1 LILRIIKLSENK
13 MHSISDIKQGVAKGD
28 FLTLAKA
35 ISWIENNGEG
45 ATTFLQD
52 LLPSS
57 IPIIGVTGPPGAG
70 KSTLI
75 NALIA
80 TWVEGAK
87 KVAVLSVD
95 PSSPFHQGAI
105 LGDRIRMKD
114 WYLHPQVYIRSLAA
128 RGHLGGLNSAM
139 LSLTTLM
146 QSVGFDYIIVETVG
160 VGQSEVEIASLADTT
175 VVVLVPEAGDE
186 VQMMKSGLME
196 IADVFVVNKCDR
208 PNAQIFV
215 NHLQQ
220 MITENAPATHL
231 LQVVS
236 TIATEK
242 EGIAELLAVISAH
255 QIEVHKG
262 LQKKEMLFS
271 KVMQLVAAHKMIQ
284 VDKNKIKVDLAA
296 ACLEANFN
304 IFKFAQSYY

>member
-1 LILRIIKLSENK
+1 
-13 MHSISDIKQGVAKGD
+13 MHSISDIQQGVAKGD
-28 FLTLAKA
+28 FLLLAKA
-35 ISWIENNGEG
+35 ISFIENNAEG
-45 ATTFLQD
+45 NTGFLEA
-52 LLPSS
+52 LAPAN

-75 NALIA
+75 NALIS
-80 TWVEGAK
+80 TWVEQGK

-114 WYLHPQVYIRSLAA
+114 WYLHAQVYIRSLAA

-146 QSVGFDYIIVETVG
+146 QSAGFDYIVVETVG

-175 VVVLVPEAGDE
+175 LVVLVPEAGDE

-196 IADVFVVNKCDR
+196 IANVFVVNKSDR

-215 NHLQQ
+215 NHLKQ
-220 MITENAPATHL
+220 MIAENAPADNTP
-231 LQVVS
+231 QVVS
-236 TIATEK
+236 TIATER
-242 EGIAELLAVISAH
+242 EGIAELLNVITAH
-255 QIEVHKG
+255 QLALHDNG
-262 LQKKEMLFS
+262 TQKNEMLFT
-271 KVMQLVAAHKMIQ
+271 KVMQLIMASKMNQ
-284 VDKNKIKVDLAA
+284 VDIEKLKLNLASESSKA
-296 ACLEANFN
+296 HFN
-304 IFKFAQSYY
+304 IFKFAQNFY